1 MTRDH
6 RLQEG
11 PRATRGHRR
20 VLRRH
25 AVTVLGGAGAVVPYL
40 SLPVP
45 RKGKRNTRASGQDL
59 SHFREHAASES
70 SNARFGCYT
79 NTTHA
84 THSDCD
90 ILSPDPV
97 TLTEGVHITHMY
109 LNHAH
114 VISIFPFK
122 SDRPVL
128 PALAAARGVC
138 VSWSCPRSSRSP
150 LHSPWTRSA
159 SGPR

>member
-20 VLRRH
+20 VLQRH

-79 NTTHA
+79 NTTRMRHTLIVIYLA
-84 THSDCD
+84 L
-90 ILSPDPV
+90 IL
-97 TLTEGVHITHMY
+97 
-109 LNHAH
+109 
-114 VISIFPFK
+114 
-122 SDRPVL
+122 
-128 PALAAARGVC
+128 
-138 VSWSCPRSSRSP
+138 
-150 LHSPWTRSA
+150 
-159 SGPR
+159 